1 MPYLG
6 CTPGVV
12 FVESG
17 GGHAVMLN
25 QTVTQTVGNSKDWA
39 KPQTTIQLKQEP
51 NQTSIRN

>member
-1 MPYLG
+1 M
-6 CTPGVV
+6 
-12 FVESG
+12 SG

>member
-1 MPYLG
+1 M
-6 CTPGVV
+6 
-12 FVESG
+12 SG

-25 QTVTQTVGNSKDWA
+25 QTVTQTVGNKDWA